1 MKSIKVRFKF
11 AREIK
16 KKKESLQKMRPRNE
30 QKTLEIFKV
39 RLEEIINKSH
49 PLARLS
55 ETINW
60 KKLEE
65 KLLLKYAEKMGAPG
79 KEIRLMVGLQYL
91 KYMYNES
98 DEMIVQKFIENPYYQ
113 YFCGNEYFEHSL
125 PIDSSS
131 MTRFRKRMGK
141 ETIEELFKETLKSA
155 EIINQIKEKDFEQL
169 NVDTTVEEKAISFP
183 TDAKLYYKMLAVL
196 VDQANKRE
204 IPLRQSYK
212 FVSKKALTKQAGYA
226 HAKQMNRARKMTKK
240 IKTYLGRVYRD
251 IMKKATE
258 KDELLKNKL
267 ELAERLL
274 NQSKESK
281 NKLYSIHAPEVEC
294 ISKGKA
300 HKRYE
305 FGCKVSM
312 VTTSRNNWI
321 VGIQAHH
328 GNPYDGHTLKSS
340 IEKAE
345 EITDW
350 KAKNVN
356 VDLGYRGHDY
366 DGQAQV
372 NIANRFKM
380 KNKAN
385 SLIKWLKRRSAI
397 EPIFGHLKSDNRLER
412 NLLKGKDGDHINAV
426 LAACG
431 FNLRKL
437 YAVFFL
443 PILKWLDNRITEIHF
458 SSVLKLNDE
467 SLGFIQN

>member
-1 MKSIKVRFKF
+1 
-11 AREIK
+11 
-16 KKKESLQKMRPRNE
+16 MRPRNE

-39 RLEEIINKSH
+39 RLEEIINKAH
-49 PLARLS
+49 PLVKLS
-55 ETINW
+55 SQVNW
-60 KKLEE
+60 KELEE
-65 KLLLKYAEKMGAPG
+65 KLSVKYKEKMGAPG

-98 DEMIVQKFIENPYYQ
+98 DEMIVQKFVENPYYQ

-125 PIDSSS
+125 PIDPSS
-131 MTRFRKRMGK
+131 MTRFRKRIGQ
-141 ETIEELFKETLKSA
+141 ETIEELFKETIRSA
-155 EIINQIKEKDFEQL
+155 ASIKEIKEKDFEQL
-169 NVDTTVEEKAISFP
+169 NIDTTVEEKAISFP
-183 TDAKLYYKMLAVL
+183 TDAKLYCKMLEVL
-196 VDQANKRE
+196 VEQANKKG
-204 IPLRQSYK
+204 ITLRQSYK

-226 HAKQMNRARKMTKK
+226 HAKQMKRARKMTKK
-240 IKTYLGRVYRD
+240 LKTYLGRVYRD
-251 IMKKATE
+251 IIKKAE
-258 KDELLKNKL
+258 IKDEELIEKL
-267 ELAERLL
+267 SLAEKLL
-274 NQSKESK
+274 RQTKESK

-312 VTTSRNNWI
+312 VTTSRGNWI

-345 EITDW
+345 EMTRW

-372 NIANRFKM
+372 NIANRFKK
-380 KNKAN
+380 KNKAK
-385 SLIKWLKRRSAI
+385 SLLKWLKRRSAI

-412 NLLKGKDGDHINAV
+412 NLLKGKDGDHTNAV

-437 YAVFFL
+437 YAVFLL
-443 PILKWLDNRITEIHF
+443 PILEWLKNRITEKYFH
-458 SSVLKLNDE
+458 LLEKL
-467 SLGFIQN
+467 SQLFFIVSPDNWLFQ

>member
-1 MKSIKVRFKF
+1 
-11 AREIK
+11 
-16 KKKESLQKMRPRNE
+16 MRPRNE
-30 QKTLEIFKV
+30 QRTLEIFKV
-39 RLEEIINKSH
+39 RLEEIINKEH
-49 PLARLS
+49 PLVKLAKA
-55 ETINW
+55 INW
-60 KKLEE
+60 KNLEE
-65 KLLLKYAEKMGAPG
+65 KLSKKYSEKMGAPG

-98 DEMIVQKFIENPYYQ
+98 DEMIVQKFVENPYYQ
-113 YFCGNEYFEHSL
+113 YFCGNEYFEHRL

-131 MTRFRKRMGK
+131 MTNFRKRIGK
-141 ETIEELFKETLKSA
+141 ETIEELFEETVKSA
-155 EIINQIKEKDFEQL
+155 KSNNLLKEKDFEQL

-183 TDAKLYYKMLAVL
+183 TDSKLYYKMLCEL
-196 VDQANKRE
+196 VKQANRRGIK
-204 IPLRQSYK
+204 LRQSYK
-212 FVSKKALTKQAGYA
+212 FVSKKTLTKQAGYA
-226 HAKQMNRARKMTKK
+226 HARQMKRARKMTKK

-251 IMKKATE
+251 IIKKAEE
-258 KDELLKNKL
+258 KDEELLTKL
-267 ELAERLL
+267 ALAEKLL
-274 NQSKESK
+274 SQSKDSK

-312 VTTSRNNWI
+312 VTTSKNNW
-321 VGIQAHH
+321 VVAIQAHH

-345 EITDW
+345 EITNW

-366 DGQAQV
+366 DGQAEV
-372 NIANRFKM
+372 NIVNRLTIKS
-380 KNKAN
+380 KAK
-385 SLIKWLKRRSAI
+385 SLMKWLKRRSAI

-437 YAVFFL
+437 YAVFLL
-443 PILKWLDNRITEIHF
+443 PILEWLKNRITEKSF
-458 SSVLKLNDE
+458 FLFLKLNAQ
-467 SLGFIQN
+467 SFVFVQNK

>member
-1 MKSIKVRFKF
+1 MKPK
-11 AREIK
+11 
-16 KKKESLQKMRPRNE
+16 NE

-39 RLEEIINKSH
+39 RLEEIINKEH
-49 PLARLS
+49 PLVRLS

-60 KKLEE
+60 KSLEE
-65 KLLLKYAEKMGAPG
+65 KLTEKYSEKMGAPG

-98 DEMIVQKFIENPYYQ
+98 DEMIVQKFVENPYYQ
-113 YFCGNEYFEHSL
+113 FFCGNEYFEHSL

-131 MTRFRKRMGK
+131 MTRFRKRMGS
-141 ETIEELFKETLKSA
+141 ETIEELFKETVRSA
-155 EIINQIKEKDFEQL
+155 ERSNQLQEKDFDHL
-169 NVDTTVEEKAISFP
+169 NVDTTVQQKAISFP
-183 TDAKLYYKMLAVL
+183 TDSKLYYKMLEEL
-196 VDQANKRE
+196 VDQAQKRG
-204 IPLRQSYK
+204 IVLRQSYK

-240 IKTYLGRVYRD
+240 LKTYLGRVNRELTRKGSAND
-251 IMKKATE
+251 EELTE
-258 KDELLKNKL
+258 K
-267 ELAERLL
+267 LAMAKSIL
-274 NQSKESK
+274 NQSKDSK

-312 VTTSRNNWI
+312 ATTSKNNWVVAI
-321 VGIQAHH
+321 RTHH
-328 GNPYDGHTLKSS
+328 GNPYDGHTLKQS

-345 EITDW
+345 EITNW
-350 KAKNVN
+350 KAKNVT

-366 DGQAQV
+366 DGRAKV
-372 NIANRFKM
+372 NIVNRLTM
-380 KNKAN
+380 KNKAK

-412 NLLKGKDGDHINAV
+412 NLLKGKQGDHINAV

-437 YAVFFL
+437 YAVFLL
-443 PILKWLDNRITEIHF
+443 PILKWLKSHMTEKYF
-458 SSVLKLNDE
+458 LSYQQFDFKT
-467 SLGFIQN
+467 FIIIENK

>member
-1 MKSIKVRFKF
+1 
-11 AREIK
+11 
-16 KKKESLQKMRPRNE
+16 MRPRNE

-39 RLEEIINKSH
+39 RLEEIINKAH
-49 PLARLS
+49 PLVRLAG
-55 ETINW
+55 TINW
-60 KKLEE
+60 KNLEE
-65 KLLLKYAEKMGAPG
+65 KLSMKYAERMGAPG

-98 DEMIVQKFIENPYYQ
+98 DEMIVKKFVENPYYQ
-113 YFCGNEYFEHSL
+113 YFCGNEYFEHTM

-131 MTRFRKRMGK
+131 MTRFRKRMSK
-141 ETIEELFKETLKSA
+141 ETIEELFKETVRSASARKELKG
-155 EIINQIKEKDFEQL
+155 KDFEQL
-169 NVDTTVEEKAISFP
+169 NVDTTVQEKAISFP
-183 TDAKLYYKMLAVL
+183 TDAKLYYKMLDEL
-196 VDQANKRE
+196 VTEANQRG

-212 FVSKKALTKQAGYA
+212 YVSKKALTKQAGYA
-226 HAKQMNRARKMTKK
+226 HAKQMKRARKMTKK
-240 IKTYLGRVYRD
+240 LKTYLGRVHRE
-251 IMKKATE
+251 IIKKAE
-258 KDELLKNKL
+258 IKDETLIEKL
-267 ELAERLL
+267 SLAEKLL
-274 NQSKESK
+274 SQSKESK

-312 VTTSRNNWI
+312 VTTSKNNWI

-345 EITDW
+345 EITNW

-356 VDLGYRGHDY
+356 VDLGYRGHNY

-372 NIANRFKM
+372 NIANRFKK
-380 KNKAN
+380 KNKSK
-385 SLIKWLKRRSAI
+385 SLLKWLKRRSAI

-426 LAACG
+426 MAACG

-437 YAVFFL
+437 YTVFLL
-443 PILKWLDNRITEIHF
+443 PILKWLKNRESVKYFFLF
-458 SSVLKLNDE
+458 SKLCQQSFNAVLDY
-467 SLGFIQN
+467 

>member
-1 MKSIKVRFKF
+1 
-11 AREIK
+11 
-16 KKKESLQKMRPRNE
+16 MRPRNE

-39 RLEEIINKSH
+39 RLEEIINKAH
-49 PLARLS
+49 PLVRLS

-65 KLLLKYAEKMGAPG
+65 KLAEKYTAKMGAPG

-98 DEMIVQKFIENPYYQ
+98 DEMIVQKFVENPYYQ
-113 YFCGNEYFEHSL
+113 YFCGNEYFEHSF
-125 PIDSSS
+125 PIDPSS
-131 MTRFRKRMGK
+131 MTRFRKRMSK
-141 ETIEELFKETLKSA
+141 ETIEELFRETINSAASVKEL
-155 EIINQIKEKDFEQL
+155 KEKDFGQL

-183 TDAKLYYKMLAVL
+183 TDAKLYYKMLKVL
-196 VDQANKRE
+196 VEQANKRE
-204 IPLRQSYK
+204 ITLRQSYK

-226 HAKQMNRARKMTKK
+226 HAKQMKRARKMTKK
-240 IKTYLGRVYRD
+240 LKTYLGRVYRD
-251 IMKKATE
+251 IQKKAETKDAELIE
-258 KDELLKNKL
+258 KLT
-267 ELAERLL
+267 LAERLL
-274 NQSKESK
+274 SQSKESK

-312 VTTSRNNWI
+312 VTTSNNNWI
-321 VGIQAHH
+321 VGIEAHH

-345 EITDW
+345 EITRW

-380 KNKAN
+380 KSALGGKAM
-385 SLIKWLKRRSAI
+385 SLVKWLKRRSAI

-437 YAVFFL
+437 YAVFLL
-443 PILKWLDNRITEIHF
+443 PILQWLKNCITEKYFLLFPKLNEQLFIVRLDNCLF
-458 SSVLKLNDE
+458 
-467 SLGFIQN
+467 Q

>member
-1 MKSIKVRFKF
+1 
-11 AREIK
+11 
-16 KKKESLQKMRPRNE
+16 MRPRNE

-39 RLEEIINKSH
+39 RLEEIINKAH
-49 PLARLS
+49 PLVMLA

-60 KKLEE
+60 KSLEE
-65 KLLLKYAEKMGAPG
+65 KLSAKYSEKIGAPG
-79 KEIRLMVGLQYL
+79 KGVRLMVGLQYL

-98 DEMIVQKFIENPYYQ
+98 DEMIVEKFVENPYYQ
-113 YFCGNEYFEHSL
+113 YFCGNEYFEHKF
-125 PIDSSS
+125 PIDPSS
-131 MTRFRKRMGK
+131 MTRFRKRMGV
-141 ETIEELFKETLKSA
+141 ETIEELFKETIRSA
-155 EIINQIKEKDFEQL
+155 ASIKEIKAKDFEQL

-183 TDAKLYYKMLAVL
+183 TDAKLYYKMIEVL
-196 VDQANKRE
+196 VEQANKRG
-204 IPLRQSYK
+204 ITLRQSYR
-212 FVSKKALTKQAGYA
+212 FVSKKCLTKQAGYA
-226 HAKQMNRARKMTKK
+226 HARQMNRARKMTKK
-240 IKTYLGRVYRD
+240 LKTYLGRIYRD
-251 IMKKATE
+251 IIKKAE
-258 KDELLKNKL
+258 IKDEELIEKL
-267 ELAERLL
+267 SIAEKLL
-274 NQSKESK
+274 NQTKESK

-312 VTTSRNNWI
+312 VTTSKNNWI

-328 GNPYDGHTLKSS
+328 GNPYDGHTLKTS

-345 EITDW
+345 EITSW

-366 DGQAQV
+366 DGPAQI

-380 KNKAN
+380 KNKAK

-397 EPIFGHLKSDNRLER
+397 EPIFGHLKTDNRLER
-412 NLLKGKDGDHINAV
+412 NLLKGKEGDHTNAV

-437 YAVFFL
+437 YAVFL
-443 PILKWLDNRITEIHF
+443 LSILEWLKNYITEKYCLMF
-458 SSVLKLNDE
+458 TKLNE
-467 SLGFIQN
+467 QFCIVPINNCLFQ